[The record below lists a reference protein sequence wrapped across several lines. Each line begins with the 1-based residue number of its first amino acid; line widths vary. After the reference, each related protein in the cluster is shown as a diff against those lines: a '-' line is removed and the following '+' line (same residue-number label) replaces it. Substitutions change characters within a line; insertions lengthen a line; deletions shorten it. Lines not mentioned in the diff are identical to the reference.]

1 MPEQTPNR
9 TLECRASG
17 ADSALDDPE
26 PYARRH
32 RMDDEM
38 TNPARTPRFLDQI
51 EDSASLAMGAKV
63 QVWGGPE
70 TGKSHDAYEN
80 LPRPLIVVDSD
91 VSAGLFNDDRFEGFK
106 RLGPDKIPDLET
118 LVAFLDEFTSEPR
131 WYRGYKSLLIDSL
144 TQFVDPKVAELG
156 IDNSSAAPAA
166 NVDELHG
173 GARSRAIADQ
183 GRAQAD
189 WARIA
194 KELTRLIRKVSALGV
209 HVYVVAEE
217 RTRFVGNR
225 PGDGEDGA
233 KSSLSPKKFTHAFD
247 LILQKTAK
255 GEAVVRKTRYRKWRK
270 DQRVAGYRAVKELL
284 PIFTGTEQ
292 KAAGLE
298 DFDPATNAHDEL
310 LELLK
315 ALGSDARGG
324 AIPVAKMRGYLE
336 VAKNN
341 DLPEPEVRKVINEVK
356 RAY

>member
-1 MPEQTPNR
+1 MTTPSR
-9 TLECRASG
+9 GSAAS
-17 ADSALDDPE
+17 A
-26 PYARRH
+26 
-32 RMDDEM
+32 
-38 TNPARTPRFLDQI
+38 PANSRPTRFLDQV
-51 EDSASLAMGAKV
+51 EDSTQLAMGAKI

-118 LVAFLDEFTSEPR
+118 LVAFLDEFTTDPR
-131 WYRGYKSLLIDSL
+131 WYTAYKSLLIDSL

-156 IDNSSAAPAA
+156 IDNSSAAPTAH
-166 NVDELHG
+166 VDELHG

-225 PGDGEDGA
+225 PGDGEEGA

-255 GEAVVRKTRYRKWRK
+255 GEAIVRKTRYRKWSK
-270 DQRVAGYRAVKELL
+270 DERLDGYRAAKELA
-284 PIFTGTEQ
+284 PILQGTEH
-292 KAAGLE
+292 KAAGLD
-298 DFDPATNAHDEL
+298 DFDPATTAHEELMEL
-310 LELLK
+310 LRT
-315 ALGSDARGG
+315 LGSDAKGG
-324 AIPVAKMRGYLE
+324 RIPLAKMREYLA

-341 DLPEPEVRKVINEVK
+341 ALAAPEVRKVINEVK
-356 RAY
+356 RAYGEGDERAA

>member
-1 MPEQTPNR
+1 
-9 TLECRASG
+9 
-17 ADSALDDPE
+17 
-26 PYARRH
+26 
-32 RMDDEM
+32 MDDQM
-38 TNPARTPRFLDQI
+38 TNPARTPRFLDQV

-91 VSAGLFNDDRFEGFK
+91 VSAGLFNDDRFDGFK

-131 WYRGYKSLLIDSL
+131 WYRSYKSLLIDSL

-166 NVDELHG
+166 NVDELQ
-173 GARSRAIADQ
+173 GASRSRAIAEQ

-217 RTRFVGNR
+217 RTKFVGNR

-247 LILQKTAK
+247 LIVQKTSRS
-255 GEAVVRKTRYRKWRK
+255 EVIVRKTRFRAWSK
-270 DQRVAGYRAVKELL
+270 DQKLSGWSAARDLAPVFG
-284 PIFTGTEQ
+284 GT
-292 KAAGLE
+292 
-298 DFDPATNAHDEL
+298 
-310 LELLK
+310 
-315 ALGSDARGG
+315 
-324 AIPVAKMRGYLE
+324 V
-336 VAKNN
+336 
-341 DLPEPEVRKVINEVK
+341 
-356 RAY
+356 

>member
-1 MPEQTPNR
+1 MPKLTAPAAPADA
-9 TLECRASG
+9 LPAPAS
-17 ADSALDDPE
+17 
-26 PYARRH
+26 
-32 RMDDEM
+32 
-38 TNPARTPRFLDQI
+38 RFLDQL
-51 EDSASLAMGAKV
+51 EDSRDIVTGAKI

-80 LPRPLIVVDSD
+80 LPRPLVAIDSD
-91 VSAGLFNDDRFEGFK
+91 VSAGLFADDRFEGFK

-118 LVAFLDEFTSEPR
+118 LIAFLDEFTSDPR
-131 WYRGYKSLLIDSL
+131 WYRAFKSLLIDSL

-166 NVDELHG
+166 HVEDLQG
-173 GARSRAIADQ
+173 AARSRAIADQ

-189 WARIA
+189 WARAA

-217 RTRFVGNR
+217 RTRFQGNR
-225 PGDGEDGA
+225 PGEGEEGA

-247 LILQKTAK
+247 LILQKTAR
-255 GEAVVRKTRYRKWRK
+255 GELIVRKSRYRKWRK
-270 DQRVAGYRAVKELL
+270 DQKVGDYRAAKDLL
-284 PIFTGTEQ
+284 PILTGAEQ

-298 DFDPATNAHDEL
+298 DFDPATTAHDEL

-315 ALGSDARGG
+315 TLGSDARGG

-336 VAKNN
+336 VARNN
-341 DLPEPEVRKVINEVK
+341 ALAEPEVRKAINEVK
-356 RAY
+356 RAYGEGRAKAA

>member
-1 MPEQTPNR
+1 
-9 TLECRASG
+9 
-17 ADSALDDPE
+17 
-26 PYARRH
+26 
-32 RMDDEM
+32 M
-38 TNPARTPRFLDQI
+38 TNPARTPRFLDQV
-51 EDSASLAMGAKV
+51 EDSTSLAMGAKV
-63 QVWGGPE
+63 QIWGGPE

-166 NVDELHG
+166 NVDELQG
-173 GARSRAIADQ
+173 SSRSRALADQ

-225 PGDGEDGA
+225 PGEGEDGA

-247 LILQKTAK
+247 LIVQKTSRA
-255 GEAVVRKTRYRKWRK
+255 EVIVRKSRYRAWSK
-270 DQRVAGYRAVKELL
+270 DQKLSGWLAARDLAAVL
-284 PIFTGTEQ
+284 GGAVQ
-292 KAAGLE
+292 KSAGLD
-298 DFDPATNAHDEL
+298 DFDPATTAHEEL
-310 LELLK
+310 MELLK
-315 ALGSDARGG
+315 TVGSDVRGG
-324 AIPVAKMRGYLE
+324 RIPLARMREYLA

-341 DLPEPEVRKVINEVK
+341 ELAERDVRKVLNEVK
-356 RAY
+356 REFGETLKRVS

>member
-1 MPEQTPNR
+1 MTAPTAA
-9 TLECRASG
+9 TAARA
-17 ADSALDDPE
+17 
-26 PYARRH
+26 
-32 RMDDEM
+32 
-38 TNPARTPRFLDQI
+38 RFLDQV
-51 EDSASLAMGAKV
+51 EDSTQLAMGAKI

-118 LVAFLDEFTSEPR
+118 LVAFLDEFTTDPR
-131 WYRGYKSLLIDSL
+131 WYTAYKSLLIDSL
-144 TQFVDPKVAELG
+144 AQFVDPKVAELG

-166 NVDELHG
+166 HVDELHG
-173 GARSRAIADQ
+173 GARSRAIAEQ

-225 PGDGEDGA
+225 PGDGEEGA

-247 LILQKTAK
+247 LILQKTTR
-255 GEAVVRKTRYRKWRK
+255 GEVVVRKSRYRKWAK
-270 DQRVAGYRAVKELL
+270 DERLDGYRAARDLA
-284 PIFTGTEQ
+284 PIFHGAEH
-292 KAAGLE
+292 KASGLD
-298 DFDPATNAHDEL
+298 DFDPATTAHEELMEL
-310 LELLK
+310 LRT
-315 ALGSDARGG
+315 LGSDAKGG
-324 AIPVAKMRGYLE
+324 RIPLAKMREYLA

-341 DLPEPEVRKVINEVK
+341 ALAAPDVRKVINEVK
-356 RAY
+356 RAFGDGGERAA

>member
-1 MPEQTPNR
+1 
-9 TLECRASG
+9 
-17 ADSALDDPE
+17 
-26 PYARRH
+26 
-32 RMDDEM
+32 MDEDM

-51 EDSASLAMGAKV
+51 EDSAQLAMGAKI

-118 LVAFLDEFTSEPR
+118 LVAFLDEFTSDAR

-166 NVDELHG
+166 HVDELQ
-173 GARSRAIADQ
+173 GASRSRAIADQ

-189 WARIA
+189 WARVA
-194 KELTRLIRKVSALGV
+194 KELNRLIRKVSALGV
-209 HVYVVAEE
+209 HIYVVAEE
-217 RTRFVGNR
+217 RTKFVGNR

-247 LILQKTAK
+247 LIVQKTSRS
-255 GEAVVRKTRYRKWRK
+255 EVIVRKSRYRAWGK
-270 DQRVAGYRAVKELL
+270 DQKVSGYDAARDLAPVLGGAAPKVAGLD
-284 PIFTGTEQ
+284 
-292 KAAGLE
+292 
-298 DFDPATNAHDEL
+298 DFDPATTAHEELMEL
-310 LELLK
+310 LRG
-315 ALGSDARGG
+315 LGSDARGG
-324 AIPVAKMRGYLE
+324 RIPLAKMRQYLA
-336 VAKNN
+336 VAKDNAAP
-341 DLPEPEVRKVINEVK
+341 DAEVRKVLAEVRK
-356 RAY
+356 SYGDATTRAA